1 MLRICVLNVTL
12 LLDQQEGQQKLFSVE
27 NNSSS
32 EISGYKKGESLI

>member
-27 NNSSS
+27 NT
-32 EISGYKKGESLI
+32 YHHQKYQVTKKGSL